1 LGKLIKDNHILGH
14 MAKIN
19 VEVPDHVAIAF
30 RKYVVGKYGSMRGMG
45 KEVDE
50 ALRTH
55 LAKNNIRIET

>member
-1 LGKLIKDNHILGH
+1 

-19 VEVPDHVAIAF
+19 VEVPDSVAIAF

-50 ALRTH
+50 ALREH
-55 LAKNNIRIET
+55 LAKNNILIET